1 MPEPSPEALA
11 AGGRVLRE
19 MAHDVVDGWPFA
31 DADSALQVWN
41 AIVEAQSS
49 GSTCPAC
56 GSPPCNADSISGSSD
71 GSAGGSTFIDISSP

>member
-1 MPEPSPEALA
+1 MPNPSPEALA

-41 AIVEAQSS
+41 AILDAQSS
-49 GSTCPAC
+49 GSACPAC
-56 GSPPCNADSISGSSD
+56 GAAPRTADACSGDSL
-71 GSAGGSTFIDISSP
+71 